1 MQNLKK
7 AAVVAGL
14 LGGSVLLG
22 LGTAQAHE
30 GKTAACDGQA
40 SDSRCTQSESRYT
53 TKDGKRVHVVVTR
66 EGCETEGSG
75 NTVNCSVRYP

>member
-14 LGGSVLLG
+14 LGGSVLMG

-30 GKTAACDGQA
+30 VNTAACGQA
-40 SDSRCTQSESRYT
+40 GDSRCTQSESRYT

-66 EGCETEGSG
+66 EGCATEGSG
-75 NTVNCSVRYP
+75 NAVNCSVRYP